1 MREKKKEAHSSHA
14 GKGLIPGVP
23 SSGKPCREEFRKVI
37 FSRHQADIYGPAEYR
52 KSLAY
57 P

>member
-1 MREKKKEAHSSHA
+1 MREKKKEAQSSHA

>member
-14 GKGLIPGVP
+14 GKGLIPGIP
-23 SSGKPCREEFRKVI
+23 SSGKPCREELRKVT
-37 FSRHQADIYGPAEYR
+37 FSRHQAGIYGPAEYQ

>member
-1 MREKKKEAHSSHA
+1 MWEKKKEAHSSHA
-14 GKGLIPGVP
+14 GKGLIPGIP
-23 SSGKPCREEFRKVI
+23 SSGKPCREELRKVT
-37 FSRHQADIYGPAEYR
+37 FSRHQAGIYGPAEYR